1 VGLVRILGADLQ
13 VGSSYKGL
21 KNIEIRANASYSLQ
35 EATDRTDRN
44 GFTFGHQIPYIPKHT
59 LQGDVSLVYK
69 KVGIYFSGLYTSA
82 RFALNENISTNEIPA
97 FYCLDATV
105 FYRLALKNKQEFTV
119 QASVKNFT
127 NQAYTFVR
135 YFVMPGRNYLFSINY
150 SFK

>member
-1 VGLVRILGADLQ
+1 VRILGADLQ

-69 KVGIYFSGLYTSA
+69 KVGISFSGLYTSA